1 MRLLALAVLLTACS
15 EVPTKMSYVADPG
28 ACLPGMSSTI
38 GIGLTP
44 ASEPPPGVKV
54 RYRWHASRGNLKTYS
69 EVTHET
75 VVFGADAVTTGEKLY
90 WACDA
95 AGIAAGDPV
104 VVTIVTENAKN
115 GEELV
120 RADIRIVSDGE
131 KMRVAR

>member
-1 MRLLALAVLLTACS
+1 VRLLALASLLAACS
-15 EVPTKMSYVADPG
+15 EVPTKMSYAADPG

-38 GIGLTP
+38 GIGISP

-54 RYRWHASRGNLKTYS
+54 RYRWHASRGNLKTWS
-69 EVTHET
+69 EVTHES
-75 VVFGADAVTTGEKLY
+75 VVFGADAVTTEGKLY

-104 VVTIVTENAKN
+104 LVTIVTEDAKN
-115 GEELV
+115 GSELV